1 MASKREKKS
10 WSSRK
15 KKLWLVIC
23 LIIITSGLYA
33 IFVYLNTRN
42 TGTKFEYTL
51 SDKSFGNPLMG
62 YVPSAEE
69 KTVSEDVHL
78 VYVDITWKEL
88 EPKKGHYNWET
99 IEESNQFKRWKKE
112 GKQVVLRFL
121 LDYPGKSSHKDI
133 PDWLG
138 NEISDLGDAYNTSY
152 GKGFSPNY
160 QNKLLRKYYKEAVT
174 AMGQRWGNDDFIAYI
189 ELGGLGHWGEWHV
202 HSDAGIRQL
211 PRKEVRKD
219 YIAPFQPAFPKAK
232 ILMRRPFDTGLEGDF
247 GIYNDVFGDKSATK
261 TWLNW
266 IQNGGSYDQTQEQA
280 ALKAMPK
287 AWEKAPIGGELTS
300 SQSMSSLLG
309 NNLDELTEEAKA
321 AHLTF
326 LGPKVAYKE
335 LLKNMGYRL
344 WVSGLAISKGE
355 SKVDITLNLE
365 NSGVAPLYGDWP
377 VVLYLCNANGKVLQA
392 QQLDCRLSEFLPDQ
406 TTELKASFAYSK
418 DQNYQVKLG
427 ILSPMTQEPSVHFA
441 MKGFEGE
448 VMPKLATIQK
458 DQKSTGK

>member
-1 MASKREKKS
+1 MANTMASKREKKS

-211 PRKEVRKD
+211 PRDGVRKD
-219 YIAPFQPAFPKAK
+219 
-232 ILMRRPFDTGLEGDF
+232 
-247 GIYNDVFGDKSATK
+247 
-261 TWLNW
+261 
-266 IQNGGSYDQTQEQA
+266 
-280 ALKAMPK
+280 
-287 AWEKAPIGGELTS
+287 
-300 SQSMSSLLG
+300 
-309 NNLDELTEEAKA
+309 
-321 AHLTF
+321 
-326 LGPKVAYKE
+326 
-335 LLKNMGYRL
+335 
-344 WVSGLAISKGE
+344 
-355 SKVDITLNLE
+355 
-365 NSGVAPLYGDWP
+365 
-377 VVLYLCNANGKVLQA
+377 
-392 QQLDCRLSEFLPDQ
+392 
-406 TTELKASFAYSK
+406 
-418 DQNYQVKLG
+418 
-427 ILSPMTQEPSVHFA
+427 
-441 MKGFEGE
+441 
-448 VMPKLATIQK
+448 
-458 DQKSTGK
+458 